1 MKGQLLQNPEYVARK
16 KKERM
21 KSLLL
26 KGERNVPLS
35 TTNRSPAGSNLT
47 LDTRQVKTVQG

>member
-16 KKERM
+16 KKERI

-26 KGERNVPLS
+26 KGDRKIPLS
-35 TTNRSPAGSNLT
+35 TTNRSPQGSNLT
-47 LDTRQVKTVQG
+47 LETRQVQTVQG